1 MKLTIY
7 TLSCAMLLVGA
18 SAAKAQSPY
27 SSSPSDYARSS
38 SADYIG
44 DDGYIGDL
52 DVNAVSHSDS
62 VVGDMDMGSVSPM
75 SPVML
80 DAVPMASQY
89 SPNEIAYS
97 SQEHFSRS
105 VSRSNYRDVCKPAAN
120 HWFRAESLLWFTE
133 QRDTPPLLVDGANN
147 VLFGNGIDSGLAP
160 GYRFDVGHY
169 FAGGNIGIG
178 ARVWGLFGE
187 NTSYNASGGPASVL
201 TQPFFD
207 TTGLFSPTPGGFS
220 ISGIG
225 GSTGTFNAETE
236 FDMVATE
243 VYGRIKFDETS
254 NYRVDLLAGY
264 SFFGIDDNLTFSSNT
279 VSIPDEFF
287 FRDSFDTENRFY
299 GGQLGLETM
308 IMKGRW
314 SFTSLTKVHLGNMN
328 QRVTLDGYSQ
338 SALFPNPPGPTTNVA
353 DNNGLFIQG
362 QGGTYEDNEFAFV
375 PEMNFRLGYSPRDK
389 VHLTVGY
396 TFAYWSSVALA
407 GDQINTVVDGVNAAT
422 FANVPAAQS
431 IGYSI
436 VDDGFWMQGIDLGV
450 TFSF

>member
-1 MKLTIY
+1 
-7 TLSCAMLLVGA
+7 MLLVGA
-18 SAAKAQSPY
+18 TAAQAQSPY
-27 SSSPSDYARSS
+27 VNSPSDYARTS
-38 SADYIG
+38 SADYVG
-44 DDGYIGDL
+44 DDSGYIGDL
-52 DVNAVSHSDS
+52 DADDVSQTGS
-62 VVGDMDMGSVSPM
+62 VVGDMEVGAVSPAA
-75 SPVML
+75 PVML
-80 DAVPMASQY
+80 DAVPLASQY
-89 SPNEIAYS
+89 SPAKIADS
-97 SQEHFSRS
+97 SQRSFSRS
-105 VSRSNYRDVCKPAAN
+105 VSQSTYRTVSKPSGD

-169 FAGGNIGIG
+169 FAGGNVGIG

-201 TQPFFD
+201 TRPFFD
-207 TTGLFSPTPGGFS
+207 TTGLFSPTFGGLN
-220 ISGIG
+220 ISGTPG
-225 GSTGTFNAETE
+225 PPGSTGTFNAESE
-236 FDMVATE
+236 FDMVASE
-243 VYGRIKFDETS
+243 VYARVKFDETS

-279 VSIPDEFF
+279 VAVPAEFL
-287 FRDSFDTENRFY
+287 FRDSFDAENRFY

-308 IMKGRW
+308 IKKGRW

-338 SALFPNPPGPTTNVA
+338 AALFPNPPGPVFNVA
-353 DNNGLFIQG
+353 GDNGLYIQG
-362 QGGTYEDNEFAFV
+362 QGGVYEENQFAFV

-389 VHLTVGY
+389 VHLTLGY

-407 GDQINTVVDGVNAAT
+407 GDQITPIVDGINAAT

-431 IGYSI
+431 VGYSI

-450 TFSF
+450 TFTF